1 MTLLYVYK
9 LTWLAQSVACHKQIN
24 YAAGKKNCAAVYIS
38 APLHNQT
45 AP

>member
-9 LTWLAQSVACHKQIN
+9 LTWSAQSVACHKQIN
-24 YAAGKKNCAAVYIS
+24 YTAGKQNCAAVNIS